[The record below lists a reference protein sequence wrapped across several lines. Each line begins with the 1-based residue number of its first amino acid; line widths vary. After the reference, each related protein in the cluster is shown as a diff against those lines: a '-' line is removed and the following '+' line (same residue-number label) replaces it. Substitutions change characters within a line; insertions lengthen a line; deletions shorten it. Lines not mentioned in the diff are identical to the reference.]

1 MAAVPAA
8 TTVAPPLPKLR
19 ARRGTLP
26 NGPSAR
32 SRVDTRPCTRQIQ
45 QIATE
50 AWQTLRVRSIPRR
63 LLGPRAAG
71 ALHLKMEVRWE
82 LPREVEAPFR
92 ARQVVREL
100 TEGLRWRAA
109 DVVLVVSE
117 LVTNS
122 VRHAVGAPIELRARR
137 TPDAL
142 EVEVCDPMPGFDPP
156 TADMEK
162 ASLGEG
168 GVGLAIVDVLAD
180 DWGIRSNGQACV
192 WARFE
197 IGDGA
202 RPSDE
207 LGSHR

>member
-1 MAAVPAA
+1 M
-8 TTVAPPLPKLR
+8 
-19 ARRGTLP
+19 
-26 NGPSAR
+26 
-32 SRVDTRPCTRQIQ
+32 
-45 QIATE
+45 
-50 AWQTLRVRSIPRR
+50 LRVRLIPRRPQMLAKLPGHDQAENRTLRDRTGRAYLLMR
-63 LLGPRAAG
+63 LLGPLAAG

-82 LPREVEAPFR
+82 LPREVESPFK
-92 ARQVVREL
+92 ARQAVREL
-100 TEGLRWRAA
+100 TDGLRWRAA
-109 DVVLVVSE
+109 DVVIVVSE

-192 WARFE
+192 WARFDV
-197 IGDGA
+197 GDSA
-202 RPSDE
+202 SPSDE